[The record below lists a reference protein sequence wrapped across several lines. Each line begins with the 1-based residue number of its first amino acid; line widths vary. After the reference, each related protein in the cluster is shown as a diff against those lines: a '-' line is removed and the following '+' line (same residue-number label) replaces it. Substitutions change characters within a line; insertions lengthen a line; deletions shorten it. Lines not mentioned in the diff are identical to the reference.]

1 MKQEIILLMK
11 FIPAPAYSGGAK
23 RNLSWLKFL
32 SKYYKVNLIG
42 FFDKK
47 YNNSKI
53 SDLKKYNINIYG
65 FTFKRNIIKNS
76 LKSIIFHKSLINLQ
90 YYDKNIKT
98 LLNSMLQNNNISFI
112 MCEEL
117 AMMNYCMNLN
127 VPIYFDDHNIEY
139 ILMNRTANYNS
150 LPLKLFLKRE
160 AKLIKKEELKSFKKA
175 KKIFVV
181 SDTDKQQIN
190 NKYSNKTIVVNN
202 CYEILKKP
210 ILQDLQKNIVFV
222 GNVSW
227 KPNLHGVKHFI
238 RNIFPKVLQ
247 KENDITLHII
257 GSNIPKQ
264 IKQITNPNIILHE
277 NASEIEKNKII
288 DESRICIVPV
298 YFGSGTRI
306 KILEYWSHYKP
317 VISTTIGAEGL
328 KESSGTYICDD
339 DDQFAN
345 QIINLM
351 NDKNR
356 INKMGEEN
364 HKIFIENYCE
374 EIVYEDTLYNAIN
387 TK

>member
-1 MKQEIILLMK
+1 MKPEIILLMK

-47 YNNSKI
+47 YNDSKI

-90 YYDKNIKT
+90 YYDKNIQK
-98 LLNSMLQNNNISFI
+98 LLNNILKNNNISFI

-117 AMMNYCMNLN
+117 AMMNYCVKLN

-150 LPLKLFLKRE
+150 FPLKLFLKRE
-160 AKLIKKEELKSFKKA
+160 AKLIKKEELKSFNKA

-181 SDTDKQQIN
+181 SDTDKRQIN
-190 NKYSNKTIVVNN
+190 NKYNNKVIVVNN
-202 CYEILKKP
+202 CYEILTKP
-210 ILQDLQKNIVFV
+210 TLQDLPKNIVFV

-227 KPNLHGVKHFI
+227 KPNLHGIKHFI
-238 RNIFPKVLQ
+238 QNIFPKVLQ
-247 KENDITLHII
+247 EENDAILHII

-288 DESRICIVPV
+288 DESRVCIVPV

-328 KESSGTYICDD
+328 KKSSGTYICDD

-345 QIINLM
+345 RIIDLM
-351 NDKNR
+351 NNENK
-356 INKMGEEN
+356 IKKMGEEN
-364 HKIFIENYCE
+364 HKIFIKNYCE
-374 EIVYEDTLYNAIN
+374 EIVYGDTLYNAIN

>member
-1 MKQEIILLMK
+1 MKPEIILLMK

-32 SKYYKVNLIG
+32 SKHYKVNLIG

-47 YNNSKI
+47 YNDSKI

-117 AMMNYCMNLN
+117 AMMNYCMNFN

-150 LPLKLFLKRE
+150 LPLKLLLKRE

-210 ILQDLQKNIVFV
+210 TLQDLQKNIVFV

-264 IKQITNPNIILHE
+264 IKQITNLNIILHE
-277 NASEIEKNKII
+277 NASEREKNKII

-306 KILEYWSHYKP
+306 KILEYWAHYKP

-328 KESSGTYICDD
+328 KKSSGTYICDD

-364 HKIFIENYCE
+364 HKVFIENYCE

>member
-1 MKQEIILLMK
+1 MKPEIILLMK

-32 SKYYKVNLIG
+32 SKHYKVNLIG

-47 YNNSKI
+47 YNDSKI

-76 LKSIIFHKSLINLQ
+76 LKSLMFHKSLINLQ

-98 LLNSMLQNNNISFI
+98 LLKNMLQSNNISFI

-160 AKLIKKEELKSFKKA
+160 AKLIKKEELKSFNKA
-175 KKIFVV
+175 EKIFVV
-181 SDTDKQQIN
+181 SDTDKRQIN
-190 NKYSNKTIVVNN
+190 KKYNNKVLVVNN

-210 ILQDLQKNIVFV
+210 TSQNLTKNIVFV

-227 KPNLHGVKHFI
+227 KPNFHGIKHFI
-238 RNIFPKVLQ
+238 QNIFPKVLQ
-247 KENDITLHII
+247 KESDITLQII

-264 IKQITNPNIILHE
+264 IKQINNPNIILHE
-277 NASEIEKNKII
+277 NASEREKNKII

-306 KILEYWSHYKP
+306 KILEYWAHYKP

-328 KESSGTYICDD
+328 KKSSGTYICDD

-345 QIINLM
+345 QIIDLM

-374 EIVYEDTLYNAIN
+374 EIVYGDTLYNAIN

>member
-11 FIPAPAYSGGAK
+11 FIPAPAYSGGGK

-98 LLNSMLQNNNISFI
+98 LLNNMLQSNNISFI

>member
-1 MKQEIILLMK
+1 MKPEIILLMK

-47 YNNSKI
+47 YNDSKI

-76 LKSIIFHKSLINLQ
+76 LKSLMFHKSLINLQ

-98 LLNSMLQNNNISFI
+98 LLNNMLQNNNISFI

-117 AMMNYCMNLN
+117 AMMNYCMNFN

-190 NKYSNKTIVVNN
+190 NKYNNKAIVVNN

-210 ILQDLQKNIVFV
+210 TLQDLQKNIVFV

-227 KPNLHGVKHFI
+227 KPNLHGIKHFI

-264 IKQITNPNIILHE
+264 IKQITSSNIVIHE
-277 NASEIEKNKII
+277 NASEREKNKII

-306 KILEYWSHYKP
+306 KILEYWAHYRP

-345 QIINLM
+345 QIIDLM

-374 EIVYEDTLYNAIN
+374 ETVYGDTLYNAIN

>member
-1 MKQEIILLMK
+1 MKPEIILLMK

-32 SKYYKVNLIG
+32 SKHYKVNLIG

-47 YNNSKI
+47 YNDSKI

-76 LKSIIFHKSLINLQ
+76 LKSLMFHKSLINLQ

-160 AKLIKKEELKSFKKA
+160 AKLIKKEELKSFNKA
-175 KKIFVV
+175 EKIFVV
-181 SDTDKQQIN
+181 SDTDKRQIN
-190 NKYSNKTIVVNN
+190 KKYNNKVLVVNN

-210 ILQDLQKNIVFV
+210 TSQNLTKNIVFV

-227 KPNLHGVKHFI
+227 KPNFHGIKHFI
-238 RNIFPKVLQ
+238 QNIFPKVLQ
-247 KENDITLHII
+247 KESDITLQII

-264 IKQITNPNIILHE
+264 IKQINNPNIILHE
-277 NASEIEKNKII
+277 NASEREKNKII

>member
-1 MKQEIILLMK
+1 MKPEIILLMK

-76 LKSIIFHKSLINLQ
+76 LKSLMFHKSLINLQ

-98 LLNSMLQNNNISFI
+98 LLNNMLQSNNISFI

-190 NKYSNKTIVVNN
+190 NKYNNKAIVVNN

-210 ILQDLQKNIVFV
+210 TLQDLQKNIVFV

-227 KPNLHGVKHFI
+227 KPNLHGIKHFI

-339 DDQFAN
+339 DNQFAN

>member
-1 MKQEIILLMK
+1 M
-11 FIPAPAYSGGAK
+11 
-23 RNLSWLKFL
+23 
-32 SKYYKVNLIG
+32 
-42 FFDKK
+42 
-47 YNNSKI
+47 
-53 SDLKKYNINIYG
+53 
-65 FTFKRNIIKNS
+65 
-76 LKSIIFHKSLINLQ
+76 
-90 YYDKNIKT
+90 
-98 LLNSMLQNNNISFI
+98 
-112 MCEEL
+112 
-117 AMMNYCMNLN
+117 
-127 VPIYFDDHNIEY
+127 
-139 ILMNRTANYNS
+139 
-150 LPLKLFLKRE
+150 
-160 AKLIKKEELKSFKKA
+160 
-175 KKIFVV
+175 
-181 SDTDKQQIN
+181 
-190 NKYSNKTIVVNN
+190 
-202 CYEILKKP
+202 
-210 ILQDLQKNIVFV
+210 
-222 GNVSW
+222 
-227 KPNLHGVKHFI
+227 
-238 RNIFPKVLQ
+238 
-247 KENDITLHII
+247 
-257 GSNIPKQ
+257 KQ

>member
-98 LLNSMLQNNNISFI
+98 LLNNMLQSNNISFI

>member
-1 MKQEIILLMK
+1 MKPEIILLMK

-47 YNNSKI
+47 YNDSKI

-76 LKSIIFHKSLINLQ
+76 LKSLMFHKSLINLQ

-98 LLNSMLQNNNISFI
+98 LLNNMLQNNNISFI

-117 AMMNYCMNLN
+117 AMMNYCMNFN

-190 NKYSNKTIVVNN
+190 NKYNNKAIVVNN

-210 ILQDLQKNIVFV
+210 TLQDLQKNIVFV

-227 KPNLHGVKHFI
+227 KPNLHGIKHFI

-264 IKQITNPNIILHE
+264 IKQITSSNIVIHE
-277 NASEIEKNKII
+277 NASEREKNKII

-306 KILEYWSHYKP
+306 KILEYWAHYKP

-328 KESSGTYICDD
+328 KKSSGTYICDD

-345 QIINLM
+345 QIIDLM
-351 NDKNR
+351 NDRNR

-374 EIVYEDTLYNAIN
+374 ETVYGDTLYNAIN

>member
-98 LLNSMLQNNNISFI
+98 LLNNMLQSNNISFI

-202 CYEILKKP
+202 CYEILKNP

>member
-98 LLNSMLQNNNISFI
+98 LLNNMLQSNNISFI

-210 ILQDLQKNIVFV
+210 TLQDLQKNIVFV

-339 DDQFAN
+339 DNQFAN

>member
-1 MKQEIILLMK
+1 MKPEIILLMK

-32 SKYYKVNLIG
+32 SKHYKVNLIG

-47 YNNSKI
+47 YNDSKI

-76 LKSIIFHKSLINLQ
+76 LKSLMFHKSLINLQ

-98 LLNSMLQNNNISFI
+98 LLNSMLQNNNILFI

-127 VPIYFDDHNIEY
+127 IPIYFDDHNIEY

-190 NKYSNKTIVVNN
+190 NEYNNKAIVVNN

-210 ILQDLQKNIVFV
+210 TLQDLQKNIVFV

-227 KPNLHGVKHFI
+227 KPNLHGIKHFI
-238 RNIFPKVLQ
+238 QNIFPKVLQ
-247 KENDITLHII
+247 KENDIILHVI

-264 IKQITNPNIILHE
+264 IKQITSSNIVIHE
-277 NASEIEKNKII
+277 NASEREKNKII

-306 KILEYWSHYKP
+306 KILEYWAHYKP

-328 KESSGTYICDD
+328 KKSSGTYICDD

-345 QIINLM
+345 QIIDLM

-364 HKIFIENYCE
+364 HKIFIKNYCE
-374 EIVYEDTLYNAIN
+374 EIVYGDTLYNAIN